1 MATRSSPWTLGP
13 AALASLIDRLGA
25 GDPREYEVVRR
36 KLIAFMSWRGVTQP
50 EAAADETLDRV
61 ARKLEEGLEI
71 EGENIRA
78 YVFGVARR
86 VVLEVGRQERRNHAV
101 QEAWALLNRQADAEE
116 GERRLACLE
125 RCLAGLSPEDRAI
138 VEAYHGPGEESAHH
152 RRSALGGRLG
162 LTGGAL
168 RIRVFRIR
176 NRLAD
181 CRGRCLQRRGG
192 NE

>member
-1 MATRSSPWTLGP
+1 MASRPRPWTLGP
-13 AALASLIDRLGA
+13 AALASLIERLGA

-36 KLIAFMSWRGVTQP
+36 KLIAFMSWSGVAQP

-61 ARKLEEGLEI
+61 ACKLESGVEI
-71 EGENIRA
+71 QGENMRA

-86 VVLEVGRQERRNHAV
+86 VILEVGRQERRDHV
-101 QEAWALLNRQADAEE
+101 VEQAWARSRHQPDAREW
-116 GERRLACLE
+116 ERRLACLE
-125 RCLAGLSPEDRAI
+125 RCLAGLSTEDRAI
-138 VEAYHGPGEESAHH
+138 VEAYHGPSEESARD
-152 RRSALGGRLG
+152 RRTALGARLG

-168 RIRVFRIR
+168 RIRVYRIR

-181 CRGRCLQRRGG
+181 CLGRCLAGPSR